1 MTERPS
7 DEGIRRREGEGAADD
22 LLIDE
27 LRSVVAELD
36 PVPDRVLAAARGS
49 FTWRTIDV
57 ELAALAYDSVLDED
71 RLALVRS
78 GDAARLLTFETP
90 ELSVEL
96 EVTVVGKQRRIV
108 GQLVPPSAGV
118 VELRHAG
125 GLLTLDADELGRFAA
140 EGVEPGPVS
149 LRCRAAGAAA
159 IATEWTTV

>member
-57 ELAALAYDSVLDED
+57 ELAPLPYDSVMDED
-71 RLALVRS
+71 RRALVPT
-78 GDAARLLTFETP
+78 GGEARLLPFEAP
-90 ELSVEL
+90 GLSVEL
-96 EVTVVGKQRRIV
+96 PATGVARARPAG
-108 GQLVPPSAGV
+108 GHPAPPSAG
-118 VELRHAG
+118 A
-125 GLLTLDADELGRFAA
+125 TDD
-140 EGVEPGPVS
+140 
-149 LRCRAAGAAA
+149 GA
-159 IATEWTTV
+159 

>member
-1 MTERPS
+1 MTKRPS
-7 DEGIRRREGEGAADD
+7 EEGDERRGGEGAADD

-27 LRSVVAELD
+27 LRSVVAGLD

-57 ELAALAYDSVLDED
+57 ELAALAYDSVMDEE

-78 GDAARLLTFETP
+78 GDEARLLTFETQ

-96 EVTVVGKQRRIV
+96 EVTVVGRQRHIV

-140 EGVEPGPVS
+140 ERGVPGAVS
-149 LRCRAAGAAA
+149 LRRRAAGP
-159 IATEWTTV
+159 IA